1 MKTLVQIN
9 PNKKNSLIG
18 SFRNQP
24 REIVIIDPTI
34 PDSHYLIQGIKPDTA
49 TYILK
54 NKTDAIEQITTF
66 LAQHTGIKALHIITH
81 GGSGKIYLG
90 TTELNGNNIENYSQ
104 QLQQWRNALIAN
116 ADILLYGCEIGK
128 GEAGKN
134 FVKRLSEIIEVNIA
148 ASANPTGSAE
158 LGGDWELEAFNFNT
172 FSAYSHI
179 LATANPDNK
188 AIPVNS
194 SAVSIDVLANDTG
207 SGRPKVQ
214 SITTAPTN
222 GTAIINDWIYVG
234 GRFTTIGGLARN
246 NIARLNSDGT
256 LDSTFNPNA
265 DDSVLAIAID
275 SSGNLIVGGFFN
287 NIGGQPRGRIA
298 KLDPTT
304 GVADATFNPN
314 VNGSVY
320 AIALDSSGNPY
331 VVGAFTNIGGQSRNN
346 IAKLN
351 PTTGAADA
359 TFNPNANSFV
369 YTIAIDSSGNPYV
382 GGIFTNI
389 GGSVRNRIAK
399 LNAITGVADA
409 TFNPNPSGFSVNTIA
424 IDSSGN
430 PYVGGSFTNIGGQS
444 RNNIAKLNPTT
455 GAADATFNPNAS
467 GSVHAIAVDSSG
479 NPYVGGSFANIG
491 LQTRNSIA
499 KLNPTTGVADATFNP
514 NADNGVREIAFD
526 SSGNPYVGGYFTNIG
541 GQTRNYI
548 AKLDPT
554 TGVADATFNPNA
566 NDYVFAIAIDPKS
579 NILYTPNANFN
590 GVETFQYT
598 ATDGIISTPTT
609 VGTPTLNAQNQN
621 DSASTGTLISTI
633 IANLGGTKITDP
645 NASASQ
651 GIAITALDTA
661 NGTWQYTTNGTTWT
675 NTPAVSATNALLL
688 ASDANTKIRFVPNA
702 GYSGTVTNAITF
714 AAWDRITG
722 TNGTTA
728 NYTTDR
734 TNNTTSSVFS
744 TATETANI
752 TVNSFPTITS
762 VSAATPDGTYGIG
775 TNIGI
780 TVNFSEIVN
789 VTGTPQLS
797 LAGATPVASYLS
809 GTGTNTLTFRYT
821 VAAGDRS
828 PDLDYLSTTALSLSG
843 GTIKNAA
850 TFDASLTLPAP
861 AAANSLGANKAI
873 VIDGIV
879 PTVTSV
885 TSTTA
890 NGSYNTTS
898 NINVT
903 VNFSE
908 AVTLAGGNM
917 TVNLDT
923 GGTVTIA
930 PFTGTS
936 AVGTYTP
943 ATGQNSTDLNSTRI
957 TLATGATLRDSA
969 SNNATLT
976 IPAGQSLA
984 DSKAIIVDTLVPNV
998 TLTSTSP
1005 TTTNAPFL
1013 VTATFSE
1020 SVTGFIAS
1028 DVNLTNSTI
1037 SNFTGS
1043 GTTYTFTVT
1052 PNANGAVTVDVPA
1065 ARAIDTAGNNNT
1077 AAAQLTRTADTL
1089 APTVA
1094 LTSASPTTTN
1104 APFLVTA
1111 TFSET
1116 VTGFTDSTISNFT
1129 GSGTT
1134 YTFTVTPNATGN
1146 VTVDVPAATATDTA
1160 GNNNTAATQLTR
1172 TADITAPTVALTS
1185 PSVKMSSALILLISP

>member
-1 MKTLVQIN
+1 M
-9 PNKKNSLIG
+9 
-18 SFRNQP
+18 
-24 REIVIIDPTI
+24 
-34 PDSHYLIQGIKPDTA
+34 
-49 TYILK
+49 
-54 NKTDAIEQITTF
+54 
-66 LAQHTGIKALHIITH
+66 
-81 GGSGKIYLG
+81 SGL
-90 TTELNGNNIENYSQ
+90 
-104 QLQQWRNALIAN
+104 
-116 ADILLYGCEIGK
+116 
-128 GEAGKN
+128 
-134 FVKRLSEIIEVNIA
+134 F
-148 ASANPTGSAE
+148 
-158 LGGDWELEAFNFNT
+158 
-172 FSAYSHI
+172 
-179 LATANPDNK
+179 
-188 AIPVNS
+188 
-194 SAVSIDVLANDTG
+194 
-207 SGRPKVQ
+207 
-214 SITTAPTN
+214 TN
-222 GTAIINDWIYVG
+222 
-234 GRFTTIGGLARN
+234 IGGIARN
-246 NIARLNSDGT
+246 YVARLNSDGT
-256 LDSTFNPNA
+256 VDPIFNPNPDSAVNAIAIDSSGNPYLGGNFITINGQTRYCIVKLNPTTGATDATFNPNA
-265 DDSVLAIAID
+265 NSSVNAIAFD
-275 SSGNLIVGGFFN
+275 SSGNLIVGGFFT
-287 NIGGQPRGRIA
+287 NIGGQARNRIA
-298 KLDPTT
+298 KLNPITGAADPTFNPNADSNIEAIVLDSSGNPIVAGTFTSIGGQSRNYIAKLNPTTGATDATFNPNPNGGVWAVAVDNSGNPYVHGDFTTIGGLSRNYIAKLNPIT

-314 VNGSVY
+314 PDNY
-320 AIALDSSGNPY
+320 IYEIAVDSSGNLIVGGFFTNISGQARNYIAKLDPTTGAADATFNPNTNGPINAIAFDSSGNLI
-331 VVGAFTNIGGQSRNN
+331 VGGAFTTLGGQTRNR

-359 TFNPNANSFV
+359 TFNPNPNNNQV
-369 YTIAIDSSGNPYV
+369 DRIAIDQG
-382 GGIFTNI
+382 
-389 GGSVRNRIAK
+389 R
-399 LNAITGVADA
+399 
-409 TFNPNPSGFSVNTIA
+409 
-424 IDSSGN
+424 
-430 PYVGGSFTNIGGQS
+430 
-444 RNNIAKLNPTT
+444 
-455 GAADATFNPNAS
+455 
-467 GSVHAIAVDSSG
+467 
-479 NPYVGGSFANIG
+479 
-491 LQTRNSIA
+491 
-499 KLNPTTGVADATFNP
+499 
-514 NADNGVREIAFD
+514 
-526 SSGNPYVGGYFTNIG
+526 
-541 GQTRNYI
+541 
-548 AKLDPT
+548 
-554 TGVADATFNPNA
+554 
-566 NDYVFAIAIDPKS
+566 

-590 GVETFQYT
+590 GVDTFQYT

-609 VGTPTLNAQNQN
+609 VTGTPTLNAQNQN

-828 PDLDYLSTTALSLSG
+828 ADLDYLSTTALSLSG

-943 ATGQNSTDLNSTRI
+943 ATGQNSTDLNSTGI

-1116 VTGFTDSTISNFT
+1116 VQYN
-1129 GSGTT
+1129 
-1134 YTFTVTPNATGN
+1134 
-1146 VTVDVPAATATDTA
+1146 
-1160 GNNNTAATQLTR
+1160 
-1172 TADITAPTVALTS
+1172 
-1185 PSVKMSSALILLISP
+1185 